1 MYRGRTIYRSYAV
14 IDLGAEK
21 EIIGGLGWHILH
33 FFDKSEALD
42 GVLFGMGT
50 QVLPLVDEVVTLS
63 DTDGRTVL
71 LGIGEAAYE
80 RHAMDTGRWL

>member
-80 RHAMDTGRWL
+80 RHTTQYKYL